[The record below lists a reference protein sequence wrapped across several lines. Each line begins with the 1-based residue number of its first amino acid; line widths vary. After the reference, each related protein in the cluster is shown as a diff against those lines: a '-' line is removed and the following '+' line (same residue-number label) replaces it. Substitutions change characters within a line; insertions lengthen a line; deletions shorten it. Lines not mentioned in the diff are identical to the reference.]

1 MTLTDILLTAALA
14 IFVLSWWIRR
24 TPARRWVLI
33 VSTVAALV
41 ISVAGFVTF
50 RWQNLAGGIVAFAW
64 LIALGGV
71 VLKNRITKTD
81 RTGGVP
87 WVTGIAVAFSAA
99 MAVIANLLF
108 PVNPL
113 PRPTGQYAVGV
124 RAFEIA
130 DASRPGVYLA
140 KPDEAR
146 RLLVRVWYPA
156 QDVSGLKPAPYFTAA
171 ETTSTARSMGT
182 LVGFPEF
189 FTYVSHVTTNSY
201 TDAPLLAGAKDLPV
215 VFYSHGYTSFLQQNT
230 VLMEELASHGYVV
243 FSVQHTYDSSDTAF
257 LNGDVAPMDPA
268 LQQMTEAV
276 EDGRPSQADALAG
289 ATLDARLESAL
300 AFQEYALKVKD
311 RIATQSTPTW
321 VADRLFLHDTLED
334 APPANVADIAAAS
347 NFRRVGEM
355 GMSFGGAISGEICMI
370 DPRCAAGINLDGG
383 NFPFTAFNLDVP
395 APFLMFHSDM
405 AIMYRSMEREVPE
418 GTQPRGFNE
427 FSYERIGEAGLRDD
441 VYRVQLKG
449 AAHMGISDFTLF
461 MDPLVRAPLLGDGPA
476 DDIVGAQNAF
486 VLGFFDKHLRG
497 QTNDFPAKQLADYAG
512 RVVPSPNGDLAAWW
526 NAKPEAERAAL
537 EARIDALKPTYAVP
551 PLELPPQP
559 ATP

>member
-1 MTLTDILLTAALA
+1 VTLTDILLALA
-14 IFVLSWWIRR
+14 LAVFVVAWWVRR

-33 VSTVAALV
+33 VAAVAALV
-41 ISVAGFVTF
+41 IAVAGFVTF
-50 RWQNLAGGIVAFAW
+50 RWQNLAGGIVAAAW

-71 VLKNRITKTD
+71 VIKNRITKTD
-81 RTGGVP
+81 NTGGVP
-87 WVTGIAVAFSAA
+87 WVTGLAVAFSAL
-99 MAVIANLLF
+99 MAVVANLLF

-113 PRPTGQYAVGV
+113 PKPGGQYAVGV
-124 RAFEIA
+124 RAFEVS
-130 DASRPGVYLA
+130 DASRPGVFLA
-140 KPDEAR
+140 KPDEPR

-156 QDVSGLKPAPYFTAA
+156 QDVSGLQPAPYFTAA
-171 ETTSTARSMGT
+171 ETTSTARSIGT

-201 TDAPLLAGAKDLPV
+201 PDAPLLAGAKDLPV
-215 VFYSHGYTSFLQQNT
+215 IFYSHGYTSFLQQNT
-230 VLMEELASHGYVV
+230 ALMETLASHGYVV
-243 FSVQHTYDSSDTAF
+243 FSVQHTYDSSATAF
-257 LNGDVAPMDPA
+257 LNGDIAPMDPA
-268 LQQMTEAV
+268 LQDMTEEV

-289 ATLDARLESAL
+289 TTPDARLESAL
-300 AFQEYALKVKD
+300 AFQEYSHKVDD
-311 RIATQSTPTW
+311 RIATASTATW

-347 NFRRVGEM
+347 NFKRVGEM

-370 DPRCAAGINLDGG
+370 DPRCGAGINLDGG

-405 AIMYRSMEREVPE
+405 AILYRSMEREVPE
-418 GTQPRGFNE
+418 GTEARGFNE
-427 FSYERIGEAGLRDD
+427 FSYERIGEAGQRDD

-461 MDPLVRAPLLGDGPA
+461 IDPLVRGPLLGDAPSNE
-476 DDIVGAQNAF
+476 IVGAQNDF

-497 QTNDFPAKQLADYAG
+497 QANDFPAKQLAAYEG
-512 RVVPSPNGDLAAWW
+512 RVIPTPNGDLAAWW

-537 EARIDALKPTYAVP
+537 EARIDALKPRYAP
-551 PLELPPQP
+551 APLIVPPQP
-559 ATP
+559 

>member
-1 MTLTDILLTAALA
+1 MTLTDILLALA
-14 IFVLSWWIRR
+14 LAVFVLAWWIRR

-33 VSTVAALV
+33 VSAVAALV
-41 ISVAGFVTF
+41 IAVVGFVTF

-99 MAVIANLLF
+99 MAVVANLLF

-113 PRPTGQYAVGV
+113 PKPAGPYAVGV

-140 KPDEAR
+140 KPDEPR

-171 ETTSTARSMGT
+171 ETTSTARSIGA

-257 LNGDVAPMDPA
+257 LNGDVAPMDSG
-268 LQQMTEAV
+268 LQEMTEAV

-289 ATLDARLESAL
+289 ATPDARLESAL
-300 AFQEYALKVKD
+300 AFQEYALKVND

-347 NFRRVGEM
+347 NFKRVGEM

-370 DPRCAAGINLDGG
+370 DPRCGAGINLDGG

-405 AIMYRSMEREVPE
+405 AIMYRSMDREVPE
-418 GTQPRGFNE
+418 GTEARGFNE
-427 FSYERIGEAGLRDD
+427 FSYERIGEAGQRDD

-461 MDPLVRAPLLGDGPA
+461 IDPLVRAPLLGDGPA
-476 DDIVGAQNAF
+476 DEIIGAQNDF

-497 QTNDFPAKQLADYAG
+497 QASDFPARQLAAYEG
-512 RVVPSPNGDLAAWW
+512 RVIPAPNGDLAAWW

-537 EARIDALKPTYAVP
+537 EARIETLKPVYPAT
-551 PLELPPQP
+551 PLIPPPQP
-559 ATP
+559 